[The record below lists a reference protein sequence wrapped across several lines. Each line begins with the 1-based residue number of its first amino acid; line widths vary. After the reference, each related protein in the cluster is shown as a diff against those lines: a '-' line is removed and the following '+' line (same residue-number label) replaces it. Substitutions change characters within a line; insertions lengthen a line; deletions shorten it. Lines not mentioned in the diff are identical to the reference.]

1 LPDVPRSGF
10 VCSQIHQKD
19 AVAHWEHLERGKN
32 LFLSENKNFQALDY
46 FYYHYFSFLLLQER
60 WFLLPDVPINF
71 MVLLYAV
78 GR

>member
-1 LPDVPRSGF
+1 M
-10 VCSQIHQKD
+10 
-19 AVAHWEHLERGKN
+19 AHWEHLERGKN
-32 LFLSENKNFQALDY
+32 IFLSEKKNLTALY
-46 FYYHYFSFLLLQER
+46 CFYYQYFSFLLLQER